1 MIGLLINEMEFK
13 EIEYLVKR
21 ELEELLFDLEDPRID
36 QVIKDAMIKRYE
48 GLISLFKRVA
58 PEQEY
63 MKYILYQHDL

>member
-36 QVIKDAMIKRYE
+36 HVVKVAMRKRYDS
-48 GLISLFKRVA
+48 LFNLFKRVA
-58 PEQEY
+58 PKQEC
-63 MKYILYQHDL
+63 MKYVLGQHD